1 MTYRLRAC
9 VAVLLTLLVSSL
21 VACADEAPA
30 TIPGTAIAI
39 DDPFSG
45 GYPAYDDEEAG
56 LRVVLGT
63 PDLGVGP
70 ARLSFAIFDRDGVV
84 SMPSTEIDVRF
95 HADGPGDTAE
105 VRETVEFTYRAF
117 PDGGRGLYVGHA
129 TFDADGLWS
138 LAIPVALEEGT
149 TTVVIPVEV
158 AAEPAAPAVG
168 DPAPAS
174 HNRTSADEPDL
185 ARLTTASE
193 PDARLYQLTVAEALA
208 AGEPIVLVFT
218 SPAFCTTALCGPQV
232 DVLSALADDY
242 DQQAAFIHVD
252 LYENPTEIRGD
263 LSVARRT
270 PVLDEWGL
278 QTDQWTFVI
287 DSDGI
292 VRARIEGFAPREEL
306 EAALLAVIA
315 APGASTT
322 SGNQR

>member
-1 MTYRLRAC
+1 MSRGLTVRA
-9 VAVLLTLLVSSL
+9 VVVLTLVLPVF
-21 VACADEAPA
+21 VACDDEAPTA
-30 TIPGTAIAI
+30 IPGAAIAV

-45 GYPAYDDEEAG
+45 GYPAYDDEATG

-70 ARLSFAIFDRDGVV
+70 ARLSFALFDRDGIV
-84 SMPSTEIDVRF
+84 SMPTAAVDVRF
-95 HADGPGDTAE
+95 HPDGPGGTTE
-105 VRETVEFTYRAF
+105 FNETVEFTYRPF
-117 PDGGRGLYVGHA
+117 PDGGRGIYVGNA
-129 TFDADGLWS
+129 MLGTRGLWS
-138 LAIPVALEEGT
+138 LAIPIALAEGT

-158 AAEPAAPAVG
+158 AAESTAPAVG

-174 HNRTSADEPDL
+174 QNRTSADEPDL

-193 PDARLYQLTVAEALA
+193 PDARLYQRTVADALA

-315 APGASTT
+315 APGVSTT
-322 SGNQR
+322 SGDRR